1 MTTYIKLPNNW
12 FVSVPATLLAEYAIL
27 QMYLDRDGFVSS
39 VQGLGPLS
47 TFVEWLSSSAGF
59 NAGHLGFAIG
69 IHVFEGIFAFKLARY
84 KNLNLMSC
92 IFWFVQ
98 TLIIGVGSFEVKFI
112 TVIVRLTLIHRYCVS
127 MKLHQIQ
134 RNKIILNL
142 RVSAGG
148 FFYLVSGLS
157 LVALHIPLTT
167 PFLHLLTVRI
177 SIFVK

>member
-69 IHVFEGIFAFKLARY
+69 IHVFEGIFAFKLARD

-112 TVIVRLTLIHRYCVS
+112 KVIVR
-127 MKLHQIQ
+127 
-134 RNKIILNL
+134 
-142 RVSAGG
+142 
-148 FFYLVSGLS
+148 
-157 LVALHIPLTT
+157 
-167 PFLHLLTVRI
+167 
-177 SIFVK
+177 

>member
-39 VQGLGPLS
+39 VQSLGPLS
-47 TFVEWLSSSAGF
+47 TFIEWLSSSAGF

-69 IHVFEGIFAFKLARY
+69 IHVFEGIFAFKLARD

-98 TLIIGVGSFEVKFI
+98 TLIIGVGSFEVNF
-112 TVIVRLTLIHRYCVS
+112 VIVFFRLTLVRRYCVS
-127 MKLHQIQ
+127 MKLHQTP
-134 RNKIILNL
+134 RSKIILNL
-142 RVSAGG
+142 LVSAGG
-148 FFYLVSGLS
+148 FFYLVTGLS
-157 LVALHIPLTT
+157 LVVLHIPLTT
-167 PFLHLLTVRI
+167 PFLHLSTVRI
-177 SIFVK
+177 SILAK